1 MADVFEV
8 TAQDGAG
15 RLGELSIP
23 RADVTIETPALM
35 PVVNPNLQT
44 VEPSTME
51 ELGAQ
56 ILITNA
62 YIISSTKGLRERA
75 LTEGLHSL
83 LGFDGPIVTDSG
95 SFQLA
100 EYGSIDTSTSEIL
113 QFQRDVGSDV
123 GTPVDLPTPPDVERD
138 RAEADLEETKRR
150 LERATDVETGD
161 MLVNAPIQG
170 STHLDLRREAAE
182 HAENLELDIY
192 PVGAAVPLLEAYRYD
207 DVIDVV
213 AAAKRGLGPAA
224 PVHLFGAGHPMVFAL
239 AAAIGCDLFD
249 SAAYALYARDDRY
262 LTVRG
267 TEHLEDLQTF
277 PCTCNTCAEGTPAE
291 LRSLGEDRR
300 ELLLARHNLA
310 VSLSEMRRVRQA
322 IHAGELFELVATR
335 AAAHPRLVDGH
346 RALLSHER
354 LLEQGDPAS
363 KATFFYTGPESA
375 VRPEVRRHQERL
387 TRLELPEEVLLTEGD
402 DAEGYDA
409 CWSVTPPF
417 GPHPRALSQTYPL
430 TAETPERMDRAGYE
444 AAARGVSKLV
454 DHNPESEM
462 TLCHRGWPATALAK
476 VPRHVETVDLTTAQG
491 EEAGITPAEYS
502 PADEGPGDTE
512 HGGEG
517 E

>member
-23 RADVTIETPALM
+23 RADATIETPALM

-44 VEPSTME
+44 VDAPTMA

-62 YIISSTKGLRERA
+62 YIISSTDDLRERA
-75 LTEGLHSL
+75 LDEGLHRL
-83 LGFDGPIVTDSG
+83 LDFEGPIVTDSG

-100 EYGSIDTSTSEIL
+100 EYGSIDTTTTEIL
-113 QFQRDVGSDV
+113 QFQRDVGSDL
-123 GTPVDLPTPPDVERD
+123 GTPVDLPTPPDADRD
-138 RAEADLEETKRR
+138 TAEADLTETKRR

-170 STHLDLRREAAE
+170 STHLDLRRESAG
-182 HAENLELDIY
+182 HAGELNLDVY

-267 TEHLEDLQTF
+267 TEHLTDLQTF
-277 PCTCNTCAEGTPAE
+277 PCNCQTCATFTPDE
-291 LRSLGEDRR
+291 LRRLDDGR
-300 ELLLARHNLA
+300 EVHLARHNLA

-322 IHAGELFELVATR
+322 IHAGELFELVASR

-346 RALLSHER
+346 RALLTHEE

-375 VRPEVRRHQERL
+375 ARPEVQRHHNRL
-387 TRLELPEEVLLTEGD
+387 ARLELPEEVLLTEGD
-402 DAEGYDA
+402 DAAGYDE

-417 GPHPRALSQTYPL
+417 GPHPRALSETYPL
-430 TAETPERMDRAGYE
+430 TAETPARMDRAGYE
-444 AAARGVSKLV
+444 AAARGVARLCEGHPDAEV
-454 DHNPESEM
+454 
-462 TLCHRGWPATALAK
+462 TLCHRGWPESALTE
-476 VPRHVETVDLTTAQG
+476 VPPEVETVDVTAPRAGGPVNDSVEHSLGDETQGDGGQG
-491 EEAGITPAEYS
+491 E
-502 PADEGPGDTE
+502 
-512 HGGEG
+512 
-517 E
+517 